1 MHRTLQAGI
10 ASACLLLA
18 TGCSGEKSTPTAAA
32 PESAAPAAAAD
43 ATAANPLLAASWDTP
58 HGAVPFDRIKVEHF
72 ALAFEEGMKAH
83 LAEIAAITANPE
95 PATFDNTFAPMER
108 SGRMLERTFAVFGNL
123 ASANSTEEIRAIQR
137 EYAPKLAA
145 HQSAIRLD
153 PALFARIEAVH
164 AGKDALP
171 PDQRRVVERTHV
183 QFVRAGAKLDEAGR
197 QRIAAID
204 QRLAELSTRFS
215 QNLLADTEAFTLT
228 LSTEEDLAGLPDG
241 VRQAAAETARQ
252 RGLEGQH
259 LITLQRPSVE
269 PFLTYSSNRALR
281 EQAWRAWI
289 GRGDNGNE
297 HDNKGLI
304 AEIVALRA
312 ERSRLLGYETF
323 ADFMLD
329 DSMAGTPDAAID
341 LMRRVWEPAVG
352 RAKEELAAME
362 AMAKAEGADHP
373 IEAWDWRYHA
383 EKVRKQQFD
392 LAASDIKPYLQ
403 LDKLVEGMFHVGNR
417 LFGLSF
423 AERTDL
429 PVPHPTIRVWEVKNA
444 EGNLVGLF
452 YGDWFARQ
460 GKQSGAWMSSF
471 QRQHKL
477 DGGALPHVINVMNIN
492 QPPAGQPA
500 LVSFDDA
507 ITLFHEFG
515 HGLHGLLS
523 DQTWPSISGTS
534 VSRDFVEFPAQFMEH
549 YMTQPYILKTFAV
562 HHETGEPMPE
572 ELIAK
577 LLNSRAFNQGF
588 ATVEFLASA
597 FVDKAF
603 HRLTLEEAQDID
615 VASFER
621 QTLDSIG
628 MLDEIA
634 MRHRSPHFS
643 HVFAGGYPSAY
654 YSYMW
659 SEVLDADGFA
669 AFLETGDIFD
679 PELAGRLKTYVYA
692 AGNSRPPM
700 EAYVAFRGRE
710 PTVDALLRNR
720 GFADEG

>member
-1 MHRTLQAGI
+1 MNRSFRAGL
-10 ASACLLLA
+10 AGVCLALA
-18 TGCSGEKSTPTAAA
+18 AGCSGDRGAA
-32 PESAAPAAAAD
+32 PSAVSEAPASGID
-43 ATAANPLLAASWDTP
+43 AGAANPLLADRWDTP
-58 HGAVPFDRIKVEHF
+58 YGAVPFDRIQVEHF
-72 ALAFEEGMKAH
+72 APAFEEGMKAH
-83 LAEIAAITANPE
+83 LAEIAAITANLE
-95 PATFDNTFAPMER
+95 PATFDNTIAMMER
-108 SGRMLERTFAVFGNL
+108 SGRLLERAFAVFGNL
-123 ASANSTEEIRAIQR
+123 ASANSTDAIRAIQR

-153 PALFARIEAVH
+153 PVLFARVKAVH
-164 AGKDALP
+164 EAREALP
-171 PDQRRVVERTHV
+171 ADQRRVVERTYV
-183 QFVRAGAKLDEAGR
+183 QFVRAGAELDAAGR
-197 QRIAAID
+197 QRVAAID
-204 QRLAELSTRFS
+204 QRLAELATRFS

-228 LSTEEDLAGLPDG
+228 LETEEDLAGLPDS
-241 VRQAAAETARQ
+241 VRQAAAEAARQ
-252 RGLEGQH
+252 RGLEGQY

-281 EQAWRAWI
+281 EKAWRAWVS
-289 GRGDNGNE
+289 RGDNGNE
-297 HDNKGLI
+297 FDNKGLI

-329 DSMAGTPDAAID
+329 DSMAGTPEAAID

-352 RAKEELAAME
+352 RAKEELAAMQ
-362 AMAKAEGADHP
+362 ALAKAEGADHP
-373 IEAWDWRYHA
+373 IEAWDWRYYA

-392 LAASDIKPYLQ
+392 LAEGDLKPYLK
-403 LDKLVEGMFHVGNR
+403 LDKLVEAMFHVGNR
-417 LFGLSF
+417 LFGLTF
-423 AERTDL
+423 AERTDV
-429 PVPHPTIRVWEVKNA
+429 PVPHPSIRVWEVRNA
-444 EGNLVGLF
+444 DGALVGLF

-477 DGGALPHVINVMNIN
+477 DGGALPHVVNVMNVN
-492 QPPAGQPA
+492 PPAAGQPA
-500 LVSFDDA
+500 LLSFDDA
-507 ITLFHEFG
+507 VTLFHEFG

-523 DQTWPSISGTS
+523 DQTWPSISGTA

-549 YMTQPYILKTFAV
+549 YMTQPYILKTFAL

-577 LLNSRAFNQGF
+577 LLNSRTFNQGF

-597 FVDKAF
+597 FVDNAF
-603 HRLTLEEAQDID
+603 HRLTVEEAQNLD
-615 VASFER
+615 VAGFER

-679 PELAGRLKTYVYA
+679 PELASRLKTYVYS

-710 PTVDALLRNR
+710 PSVEALLRNR

>member
-1 MHRTLQAGI
+1 MHRLLRAGI
-10 ASACLLLA
+10 AAACLTLA
-18 TGCSGEKSTPTAAA
+18 AGCSGDRAA
-32 PESAAPAAAAD
+32 PPATAPEAEAATSD
-43 ATAANPLLAASWDTP
+43 AMAANPLLATSWDTP
-58 HGAVPFDRIKVEHF
+58 FGAVPFDRIKVEHF
-72 ALAFEEGMKAH
+72 APAFDEGMRAH
-83 LAEIAAITANPE
+83 RAEIAAITANPE
-95 PATFDNTFAPMER
+95 PATFDNTLAPLER
-108 SGRMLERTFAVFGNL
+108 SGRMLERAFAVFGYL
-123 ASANSTEEIRAIQR
+123 ASANSTDAIRAIQR

-164 AGKDALP
+164 ATRETLP
-171 PDQRRVVERTHV
+171 ADQQRVVERTYV

-197 QRIAAID
+197 QRVAEID

-228 LSTEEDLAGLPDG
+228 LSTEAELAGLPDS

-252 RGLEGQH
+252 RGLDGQY

-269 PFLTYSSNRALR
+269 PFLTYSSNRGLR

-289 GRGDNGNE
+289 SRGDNGNE
-297 HDNKGLI
+297 FDNKGLI

-312 ERSRLLGYETF
+312 ERSRLLGYKTF

-329 DSMAGTPDAAID
+329 DSMAGTPERALD

-352 RAKEELAAME
+352 RANEELAAMQ
-362 AMAKAEGADHP
+362 AIAKAEGADHP
-373 IEAWDWRYHA
+373 IEPWDWRYYA
-383 EKVRKQQFD
+383 EKVRKQKFD
-392 LAASDIKPYLQ
+392 LAEGDIKPYLQ
-403 LDKLVEGMFHVGNR
+403 LDKLVEGMFHVANR

-423 AERTDL
+423 AERTDV
-429 PVPHPTIRVWEVKNA
+429 PVPHPTIRVFEVKNA
-444 EGNLVGLF
+444 DGDLVGLF

-477 DGGALPHVINVMNIN
+477 DGGALPHVINVMNISE
-492 QPPAGQPA
+492 PPAGQPA
-500 LVSFDDA
+500 LMSFDDA
-507 ITLFHEFG
+507 VTLFHEFG

-523 DQTWPSISGTS
+523 DQTWPSISGTA
-534 VSRDFVEFPAQFMEH
+534 VARDFVEFPAQFMEH
-549 YMTQPYILKTFAV
+549 YLTQPYVLKTFAV

-572 ELIAK
+572 ELIAR
-577 LLNSRAFNQGF
+577 LLDSRTFNQGF

-597 FVDKAF
+597 FVDQAF
-603 HRLTLEEAQDID
+603 HRLTLEEAQDLD
-615 VASFER
+615 VAAFER
-621 QTLDSIG
+621 AELDAIG
-628 MLDEIA
+628 MPREIV

-643 HVFAGGYPSAY
+643 HIFAGGYPAAY

-679 PELAGRLKTYVYA
+679 PELARRLKTYVYS

-700 EAYVAFRGRE
+700 DAYVAFRGRE

-720 GFADEG
+720 GFQGES

>member
-1 MHRTLQAGI
+1 MNHLLRAGI
-10 ASACLLLA
+10 AGACLLLA
-18 TGCSGEKSTPTAAA
+18 AGCSGDRAASPAGAPEVAAAA
-32 PESAAPAAAAD
+32 PAPD
-43 ATAANPLLAASWDTP
+43 ATAVNPLLASSWDTP
-58 HGAVPFDRIKVEHF
+58 FGAVPFDLITVEHF
-72 ALAFEEGMKAH
+72 APAFEEGMRAH

-95 PATFDNTFAPMER
+95 PATFENTFESLER
-108 SGRMLERTFAVFGNL
+108 SGRRLERAFAVFGNL
-123 ASANSTEEIRAIQR
+123 ASANSTDAIRAVQR
-137 EYAPKLAA
+137 DFAPRLAA

-153 PALFARIEAVH
+153 PALFARVEAVH
-164 AGKDALP
+164 SAKDALP
-171 PDQRRVVERTHV
+171 AEQRRVVERTYV
-183 QFVRAGAKLDEAGR
+183 QFVRAGAKLDETGR
-197 QRIAAID
+197 QRVGAID

-228 LSTEEDLAGLPDG
+228 VSTEEELAGLPES
-241 VRQAAAETARQ
+241 VRQTAAETARQ
-252 RGLEGQH
+252 RGQDGKYM
-259 LITLQRPSVE
+259 ITLQRSSVE
-269 PFLTYSSNRALR
+269 PFLTYSTNRGLR

-289 GRGDNGNE
+289 SRGDNANE
-297 HDNKGLI
+297 FDNKGLI

-312 ERSRLLGYETF
+312 ERSRLLGYTTF
-323 ADFMLD
+323 SDFMLD

-352 RAKEELAAME
+352 RAKEELAAMQ
-362 AMAKAEGADHP
+362 ALAKAEGADHP
-373 IEAWDWRYHA
+373 IEAWDWRHYA

-392 LAASDIKPYLQ
+392 LGEGDIKPYLQ
-403 LDKLVEGMFHVGNR
+403 LDKMVEAMFHVGNR
-417 LFGLSF
+417 LFGVSF
-423 AERTDL
+423 VERTDV
-429 PVPHPTIRVWEVKNA
+429 PVPNPTIRVFEVRNA
-444 EGNLVGLF
+444 DGGMVGLF

-460 GKQSGAWMSSF
+460 GKQSGAWMSGF

-477 DGGALPHVINVMNIN
+477 DGGALPHIVNVMNIN
-492 QPPAGQPA
+492 QPPAGSPA

-515 HGLHGLLS
+515 HALHGLLS
-523 DQTWPSISGTS
+523 DQTYPSISGTA

-549 YMTQPYILKTFAV
+549 YMTQPSILKTFAL
-562 HHETGEPMPE
+562 HHETGEPMPDA
-572 ELIAK
+572 LIEK
-577 LLNSRAFNQGF
+577 LLASRTFNQGF

-603 HRLTLEEAQDID
+603 HRLTLEEAQDLD
-615 VASFER
+615 VANFER

-634 MRHRSPHFS
+634 MRHRSPHFG
-643 HVFAGGYPSAY
+643 HVFSGGYPSAY

-659 SEVLDADGFA
+659 SEVLDADGFD
-669 AFLETGDIFD
+669 AFLEAGDIFD
-679 PELAGRLKTYVYA
+679 PELAARLKTYVYA

-700 EAYVAFRGRE
+700 EAYVGFRGRE

>member
-1 MHRTLQAGI
+1 MNRLLRAGI
-10 ASACLLLA
+10 AGACLALVA
-18 TGCSGEKSTPTAAA
+18 GCSGERAAPTAAA
-32 PESAAPAAAAD
+32 PGTAATASD
-43 ATAANPLLAASWDTP
+43 ATAANPLLASSWDTP
-58 HGAVPFDRIKVEHF
+58 FGAVPFDRIQVEHF
-72 ALAFEEGMKAH
+72 GPAFDEGMRAH

-95 PATFDNTFAPMER
+95 PASFDNTFAPLER
-108 SGRMLERTFAVFGNL
+108 SGRTLERAFAVFGNL
-123 ASANSTEEIRAIQR
+123 ASANSTDAIRAIQR

-164 AGKDALP
+164 AARETLP
-171 PDQRRVVERTHV
+171 ADQRRVVERTHV

-197 QRIAAID
+197 QRVAAID

-228 LSTEEDLAGLPDG
+228 LSTEADLAGLPES

-289 GRGDNGNE
+289 SRGDNGNE
-297 HDNKGLI
+297 FDNKGLI

-352 RAKEELAAME
+352 RANEELAAMQ

-373 IEAWDWRYHA
+373 IEAWDWRYYA

-392 LAASDIKPYLQ
+392 LAEGDIKPYLQ

-423 AERTDL
+423 AERTDM

-477 DGGALPHVINVMNIN
+477 DGGSLPHVVNVMNIN

-577 LLNSRAFNQGF
+577 LLNSRTFNQGF

-603 HRLTLEEAQDID
+603 HRLTLEEAQNID
-615 VASFER
+615 VANFER

-679 PELAGRLKTYVYA
+679 PELAGRLKTYVYS

-720 GFADEG
+720 GFADGG